1 MSVAARLDAGL
12 AELGLELPDGGRAR
26 LLQLVDLLARWN
38 QAFNLTA
45 VRDPEAMVPRHLLD
59 SLAVLPWLETDPVID
74 FGTGAGLPG
83 LVLAMARPDQTF
95 TLVDSNSK
103 KTRFVKQAV
112 LETKLANVAV
122 VQARVEQYRNDAP
135 RVITR
140 AFAALPA
147 MLEQAGHLVAPGG
160 QLLAM
165 KSAPSEG
172 EWAGIPAVWQASD
185 HTLSVPGLDEPRRLI
200 VLQRAHEQGGPR

>member
-12 AELGLELPDGGRAR
+12 AELGADLPQGGREQ
-26 LLQLVDLLARWN
+26 LLQLVDLLGKWN
-38 QAFNLTA
+38 QAYNLTS

-59 SLAVLPWLETDPVID
+59 SLAALPWLDAEPVID

-83 LVLAMARPDQTF
+83 LVLAIARPDQAF
-95 TLVDSNSK
+95 SLVDTNGK

-112 LETKLANVAV
+112 LEMKLANVEV
-122 VQARVEQYRNDAP
+122 VQARVEQYRNTAP
-135 RVITR
+135 RVISR

-147 MLEQAGHLVAPGG
+147 MIERAGHLVAPGG

-165 KSAPSEG
+165 KSAPTAD
-172 EWAGIPAVWQASD
+172 EWAGIPETWRASE
-185 HTLSVPGLDEPRRLI
+185 HTLSVPGIDEPRRLV
-200 VLQRAHEQGGPR
+200 VLQRAHEQGEPT